1 MTILA
6 VLSDIHGN
14 LPALQAV
21 MRDLAKVHVDQIV
34 VAGDVINWG
43 PFSAECFD
51 IVAREGWPVIRGNN
65 EFYLLDYNTPR
76 APAAWQDETQ
86 WPLLPWLRKQLQ
98 GRRHH
103 CIAAWPDSIS
113 LRFADGPPIRM
124 VHGSC
129 RSPWESIFAMD
140 DEASIVPK
148 LAGAE
153 EKFIIAGHTHL
164 AMDIQVN
171 QWRVFNPGTVGVP
184 LDGTPDAQYMLLRS
198 AGDGWQPEFK
208 CVAYDP
214 SALFEEFDRQSF
226 ASHCGVI
233 GQMVVDE
240 FRASDLV
247 VLPFLNWRKAECA
260 EAPITRDLYETFKR
274 VDARQYAPAAYR
286 NA

>member
-1 MTILA
+1 MTDEEIPNTMKLA
-6 VLSDIHGN
+6 ILSDIHGN

-21 MRDLAKVHVDQIV
+21 MRDLAKVHVDQVV

-113 LRFADGPPIRM
+113 LRFADGPPIRL

-140 DEASIVPK
+140 DEDRTRQWIDRVLDPGF
-148 LAGAE
+148 LE
-153 EKFIIAGHTHL
+153 ELLVCRG
-164 AMDIQVN
+164 
-171 QWRVFNPGTVGVP
+171 GGVG
-184 LDGTPDAQYMLLRS
+184 DHHATG
-198 AGDGWQPEFK
+198 
-208 CVAYDP
+208 
-214 SALFEEFDRQSF
+214 
-226 ASHCGVI
+226 
-233 GQMVVDE
+233 
-240 FRASDLV
+240 
-247 VLPFLNWRKAECA
+247 
-260 EAPITRDLYETFKR
+260 
-274 VDARQYAPAAYR
+274 
-286 NA
+286 